1 MRESRLARARAG
13 TRAAWLTRS
22 AVVPIAADEI
32 HYLVHWLVAAYLLF
46 DPETNGS
53 ITKDV
58 VEGMMEEKGHHAGAR
73 SFLTGERW
81 KEMDWDKN
89 GSISFAEFCFAFTGW
104 VSVEYA
110 EED

>member
-1 MRESRLARARAG
+1 M
-13 TRAAWLTRS
+13 
-22 AVVPIAADEI
+22 
-32 HYLVHWLVAAYLLF
+32 VAAYLLF
-46 DPETNGS
+46 DPETCGC

-73 SFLTGERW
+73 SFLTNERW
-81 KEMDWDKN
+81 KEMDFDKN
-89 GSISFAEFCFAFTGW
+89 GCISFAEFCFAFTGW

>member
-1 MRESRLARARAG
+1 MRK
-13 TRAAWLTRS
+13 
-22 AVVPIAADEI
+22 
-32 HYLVHWLVAAYLLF
+32 
-46 DPETNGS
+46 N
-53 ITKDV
+53 TKV
-58 VEGMMEEKGHHAGAR
+58 NE
-73 SFLTGERW
+73 ERW

>member
-1 MRESRLARARAG
+1 MSFRGARAPERSAPL
-13 TRAAWLTRS
+13 LTRS
-22 AVVPIAADEI
+22 PSLPSRAADEI

-46 DPETNGS
+46 DPETCGC

-73 SFLTGERW
+73 SFLTNERW
-81 KEMDWDKN
+81 KEMDFDKN
-89 GSISFAEFCFAFTGW
+89 GCISFAEFCFAFTGW